1 VRAAPHPWQRAGETS
16 PWGPVLI
23 VTGLVEEEQVR
34 IRRRPRVTL
43 VHNSVPTSLGA
54 HIFSRR
60 ATVVA
65 ARPPPDRR
73 PPLTAVPSTHQNEV
87 VALAERLGATVNL
100 SFSKD
105 DPFDFCVAKTVNS
118 PKYLLARARG
128 VPAATPAWLRDS
140 VAAGAFIKLDGPD
153 VPSGYRPPPFAGLSV
168 CVTGHSQDE
177 RADIEKRV
185 VAYGGAYASDL
196 VKGVCT
202 HLIAA
207 DTTSA
212 KYAHASRWDGVCI
225 VKKEWVD
232 ACIAE
237 KSRADETEF
246 RVAASSAETTRR
258 DSSARKSKDAG
269 EDEDFSAEDA
279 EERAGRLVPW
289 GSCFLLSTRVCL
301 YGFERDSDEHSSR
314 APRRAARG
322 RGDGFKPRQGDA
334 RGGNRRS
341 PPGVTKSAQGVQGQ
355 GRAFELAGGV

>member
-1 VRAAPHPWQRAGETS
+1 
-16 PWGPVLI
+16 
-23 VTGLVEEEQVR
+23 
-34 IRRRPRVTL
+34 
-43 VHNSVPTSLGA
+43 
-54 HIFSRR
+54 
-60 ATVVA
+60 
-65 ARPPPDRR
+65 
-73 PPLTAVPSTHQNEV
+73 

-258 DSSARKSKDAG
+258 DSSARKSKDAPAKTKT
-269 EDEDFSAEDA
+269 FPPRTPRNAPVA
-279 EERAGRLVPW
+279 
-289 GSCFLLSTRVCL
+289 SC
-301 YGFERDSDEHSSR
+301 
-314 APRRAARG
+314 
-322 RGDGFKPRQGDA
+322 
-334 RGGNRRS
+334 
-341 PPGVTKSAQGVQGQ
+341 PG
-355 GRAFELAGGV
+355 GRASC